1 MAQIDILMAVYN
13 GERYVAQQIDSILA
27 QDFKDWRLVI
37 QDDCSSDHTLEICEG
52 YAAKHPDKIVC
63 SRLAANSGA
72 ADRNFYSLMEMAE
85 APYIMFSDHDDVWL
99 PGKVGDTFAK
109 MRELEWEY
117 GAKVP
122 LLVHTDLTVADESL
136 AVRAYSMAKLQKL
149 NPRPSFAQL
158 VVQNMVTGCTV
169 MVNRCLLARLGS
181 PPRHAVM
188 HDWWMALIAGAMGGI
203 GYVDKSTIL
212 YRQHG
217 SNEVGAKDAAS
228 LSYCG
233 KRLKDRAGARKV
245 LLDTCVQAEEFLQ
258 RYGECLDESQRRML
272 SAYSRLPEQNKARRV
287 AILARYGLW
296 KYGVIRKIGQ
306 ICFI

>member
-27 QDFKDWRLVI
+27 QHFQDWRLVI
-37 QDDCSSDHTLEICEG
+37 QDDCSSDRTPESCEG
-52 YAAKHPDKIVC
+52 YAQKYPDKIVY
-63 SRLAANSGA
+63 SRLAANTGA
-72 ADRNFYSLMEMAE
+72 ADRNFYSLMKKAE

-99 PGKVGDTFAK
+99 SDKVGDTLAK
-109 MRELEWEY
+109 MRELEQQY
-117 GAKVP
+117 GAEAP
-122 LLVHTDLTVADESL
+122 LLVHTDLTVAEESL
-136 AVRAYSMAKLQKL
+136 NVRAGSMMKLQKL
-149 NPRPSFAQL
+149 NPQPSFAQL

-181 PPRHAVM
+181 PPQHAVM

-203 GYVDKSTIL
+203 GYVDKPTIL

-217 SNEVGAKDAAS
+217 NNEVGAKDAAS

-233 KRLKDRAGARKV
+233 SRLKDREGARKV

-258 RYGECLDESQRRML
+258 RYGGDLEESQRRML
-272 SAYSRLPEQNKARRV
+272 AAYSRLPEQSKARRI

-296 KYGVIRKIGQ
+296 KYGVVRKIGQ